1 MIKKVLLTLLI
12 LNISLY
18 ANFYYS
24 DGKKHEL
31 KAKKTLRSVSEN
43 SLILFKTNFGTTVG
57 VDKKLIVSFENIEIK
72 KTIEQKYNL
81 TLIKSLNDSLF
92 LYEVEDLKKT
102 IEISNKIY
110 EEEGV
115 RFAHPDFHREKKVRA
130 ITNDPHSNLLW
141 HLNDDSEKNA
151 DINIK
156 EAWKWTKGAGVK
168 VAVYDEGIDIDHIDL
183 KDNVYKFANFN
194 NKDASSL
201 PYNDD
206 DKGHGTAVTGLL
218 AASENRRGGVGVA
231 PEINLYA
238 VRYNDTSVSK
248 DIEAYEW
255 MMGEGVSVITN
266 SWGTYQNLDAYND
279 TFEKLAT
286 QGRNGKGIIIIFAA
300 GNNSQDL
307 DGVNEN
313 GANINDESE
322 SPYVLSIAASTKNN
336 TIASYSNYGS
346 AVDLTAPGGSQNGDG
361 LFTTDATGIKGY
373 SIDSYNY
380 DFVGTSASAPIAAG
394 VVALMLSVNPELTRD
409 NITDILKQTA
419 QKLGDFTYD
428 ENGHNNH
435 WGYGKIDAGAAVRVA
450 RTYGKSNLKSFTRTM
465 FAELF

>member
-1 MIKKVLLTLLI
+1 MIKKALLILLI
-12 LNISLY
+12 LNASLH
-18 ANFYYS
+18 ADFYYS
-24 DGKKHEL
+24 NGKKHEL
-31 KAKKTLRSVSEN
+31 KAEKNIRAATEN

-57 VDKKLIVSFENIEIK
+57 VDNRLIVSFKDINIK
-72 KTIEQKYNL
+72 KIIEQKYNL

-92 LYEVEDLKKT
+92 LYKIEDMKKT

-115 RFAHPDFHREKKVRA
+115 KFAHPDFHREKRA
-130 ITNDPHSNLLW
+130 RVLTNDPHADLLW
-141 HLNDDSEKNA
+141 HLEDNEGTA

-183 KDNVYKFANFN
+183 KDNIYKFANFN
-194 NKDASSL
+194 NDNISSL
-201 PYNDD
+201 PYSDD
-206 DKGHGTAVTGLL
+206 DSWHGTACAGLL
-218 AASENRRGGVGVA
+218 ASSENGKGGVGTA

-238 VRYNDTSVSK
+238 VRYSDTSVSK

-255 MMGEGVSVITN
+255 MMSEGVSVITN
-266 SWGTYQNLDAYND
+266 SWGTYQNLDAYNE

-286 QGRNGKGIIIIFAA
+286 QGRDGKGIIIIFAA
-300 GNNSQDL
+300 GNNGQDL
-307 DGVNEN
+307 DDVNEN
-313 GANINDESE
+313 GASINDESE
-322 SPYVLSIAASTKNN
+322 SPYVLSIAASTRDN

-361 LFTTDATGIKGY
+361 LFTTDASGVKGY
-373 SIDSYNY
+373 TADNYNY
-380 DFVGTSASAPIAAG
+380 NFVGTSASAPIAAG
-394 VVALMLSVNPELTRD
+394 VVALMLSVNPELDRD

-419 QKLGDFTYD
+419 QKLGNFAYD

-435 WGYGKIDAGAAVRVA
+435 WGYGKIDAGHAVRIA
-450 RTYGKSNLKSFTRTM
+450 RTYGKSKLKSFTRTM